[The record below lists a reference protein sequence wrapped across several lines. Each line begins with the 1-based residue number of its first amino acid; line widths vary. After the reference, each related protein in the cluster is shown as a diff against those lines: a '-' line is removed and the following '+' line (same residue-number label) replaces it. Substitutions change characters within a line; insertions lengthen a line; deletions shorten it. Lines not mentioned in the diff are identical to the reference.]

1 VPVKVTIVGGG
12 SSMFVPVLLRRFLAA
27 PCMRGGSIALLDVD
41 AGRLEVMDALARALI
56 SNEGADVRVEST
68 QDRRAA
74 LSDADFVIVSIAVGG
89 MAAWEDDIEIPGR
102 HGVFMHIADSIG
114 PGGIMRALRNLPVI
128 AELCADLAEVAP
140 DAMVLNYTNP
150 ASAVAIVLRD
160 AGVRFAS
167 LCSCTGYPASA
178 EWLAEQAGVD
188 AADVLHP
195 VPVAGLNHCAGVTEL
210 RLRDGTDALPLV
222 RARTQDEV
230 VRWALESFGILPYCW
245 AHWVE
250 FFPGLQ
256 RLEEPYAGRAQG
268 LLMRYDRRI
277 FVIDDQRARA
287 RRWSELAERWSAPE
301 HRHEARLADMP
312 HGPEDHGIEV
322 VDVIQSLVEN
332 RGERYVVNVP
342 NEGAIGNLPRET
354 IVEVPAVVDA
364 YGVRPVAVGD
374 LHPALAVHLERHAA
388 AQEATA
394 RAALSGDR
402 ADAICALEL
411 DPLVAATLEP
421 SEARALLDELL
432 AANAAHLPRFA

>member
-27 PCMRGGSIALLDVD
+27 PCMRGGSIALMDVD

-68 QDRRAA
+68 EDRRAA
-74 LSDADFVIVSIAVGG
+74 LTDADFVIVSIAVGG

-128 AELCADLAEVAP
+128 EELCADLAEVAP
-140 DAMVLNYTNP
+140 GAMVLNYTNP

-167 LCSCTGYPASA
+167 LCSCTGYPWSA

-230 VRWALESFGILPYCW
+230 VRWALDSFGILPYCW

-402 ADAICALEL
+402 ADALTALEL

-421 SEARALLDELL
+421 SGARALLDELL